1 MCGLVAAVSY
11 RNVVPHLIEGLQQLE
26 YRGYDS
32 AGVAALHDGQLLRKR
47 TVGRVETL
55 SQRLQ
60 QEPISS
66 TIGIAHTR
74 WATHGAPEEQ
84 NAHPQFSNDE
94 LAVVHNGII
103 ENYDILR
110 DELEDAGY
118 VFESETDTE
127 VVAHLL
133 HQSRHRYPDLS
144 LREAVYQL
152 GVRLKGAYALAVL
165 EKQSPD
171 RLVLA
176 RRGSPLLI
184 GVGEKEQFVASDTLA
199 LKGLTH
205 AYIALEE
212 GDVAEVEAHTV
223 TVYNHRGE
231 LVVRELSKI
240 SDASEADG
248 KGDYEYHMLK
258 EIHEQDARLA
268 DSLSSVVK
276 DFRINWKAFADIEQ
290 SMLERIEHL
299 HLVAC
304 GTSYHAAMTA
314 AYWIETLCGIPV
326 KADLASEYRYRRVS
340 VPDNT
345 LFVSLSQSG
354 ETADTLAALRYA
366 KTNHYLST
374 LTICNVVDSS
384 LARESDFCLPTRAG
398 AEVGVASTKA
408 FTTQLAQLMVLAV
421 AIARCDELSEE
432 RELNLLKTLSG
443 VSDQIRQIWRLE
455 PALKRLASQLS
466 ASNYIQFLG
475 RGPMYPV
482 AMEGALKLKEISY
495 ITAEAY
501 AAGELKHGPL
511 AMVDDSVPVIA
522 LAPPN
527 RLLSKMKANMSEVA
541 ARGGRLIVL
550 TDEITAATLP
560 RDMQTIV
567 MPDVSSMVA
576 PILYT
581 IPLQL
586 LAYYVALERGNDVD
600 KPRNLAKA
608 VTVE

>member
-32 AGVAALHDGQLLRKR
+32 AGLAALQEGQLLRQR

-55 SQRLQ
+55 HKRLQ
-60 QEPISS
+60 NEPIRS

-103 ENYDILR
+103 ENYDVLR
-110 DELEDAGY
+110 QELEDAGY
-118 VFESETDTE
+118 VFESDTDTE

-133 HQSRHRYPDLS
+133 HQSRSRYPDLS

-165 EKQSPD
+165 ERHSPD

-205 AYIALEE
+205 AFIALEE
-212 GDVAEVEAHTV
+212 GDVAEVEAQTV
-223 TVYNHRGE
+223 TVYDHRGE
-231 LVVRELSKI
+231 LVVRESSKI
-240 SDASEADG
+240 SEASDDSD
-248 KGDYEYHMLK
+248 KGDYQFHMLK
-258 EIHEQDARLA
+258 EIHEQDARLD
-268 DSLSSVVK
+268 DSLLPVV
-276 DFRINWKAFADIEQ
+276 DGFRINWKAFAELDRGI
-290 SMLERIEHL
+290 LERVDQL

-314 AYWIETLCGIPV
+314 AYWFETLCGIPV
-326 KADLASEYRYRRVS
+326 KTELASEYRYRRVS
-340 VPDNT
+340 VPSNT

-366 KTNHYLST
+366 QSNHYLST
-374 LTICNVVDSS
+374 VTICNVTDSS
-384 LARESDFCLPTRAG
+384 LARESDHCLLTRAG
-398 AEVGVASTKA
+398 PEVGVASTKA

-421 AIARCDELSEE
+421 AIARSRDLSEE
-432 RELNLLKTLSG
+432 RELNLLKTLCG
-443 VSDQIRQIWRLE
+443 VSDQIRQVWRLE
-455 PALKRLASQLS
+455 PELKSLATEL
-466 ASNYIQFLG
+466 ANAPYIQFLG

-511 AMVDDSVPVIA
+511 AMVDETVPVIA

-527 RLLSKMKANMSEVA
+527 RLLSKMKANMSEVS

-560 RDMQTIV
+560 RDMRTIV
-567 MPDVSSMVA
+567 LPDISSMVA

-586 LAYYVALERGNDVD
+586 LAYYFALERGNDVD